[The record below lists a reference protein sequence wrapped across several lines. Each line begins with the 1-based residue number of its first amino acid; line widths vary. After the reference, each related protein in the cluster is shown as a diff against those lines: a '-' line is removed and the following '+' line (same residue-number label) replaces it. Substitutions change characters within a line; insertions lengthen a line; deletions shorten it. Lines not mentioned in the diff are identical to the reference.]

1 MFNRGNRLALRYA
14 LSRTHLLEKHV
25 NALYAF
31 MKLRFP
37 EESDF
42 FDDLLRDWQADVG
55 RMHDAFLQGNENYF
69 DDYERRS
76 PKASIA

>member
-31 MKLRFP
+31 MKLRYP

-42 FDDLLRDWQADVG
+42 FDDLLGDWQADVG
-55 RMHDAFLQGNENYF
+55 RMQFLVEPARTPPVKTCVG
-69 DDYERRS
+69 
-76 PKASIA
+76 